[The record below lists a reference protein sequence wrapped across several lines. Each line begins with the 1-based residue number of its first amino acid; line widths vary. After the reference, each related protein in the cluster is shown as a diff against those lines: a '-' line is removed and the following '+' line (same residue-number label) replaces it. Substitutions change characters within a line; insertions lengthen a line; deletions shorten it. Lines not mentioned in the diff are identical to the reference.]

1 MTEKEFS
8 EYWLKE
14 IKENLKRFPD
24 QFLEGI
30 STEIKLLPG
39 KILVLGPEL
48 FGSYEIIDSD
58 GNPVLQTDDFS
69 KAKYYLYASMYRPKE
84 LKIPLDH
91 QHINEVVRFYEK
103 HVDGF
108 LQMMEKDFKE
118 KFPESKKFNSISNHI
133 FNSLSLS
140 RY

>member
-1 MTEKEFS
+1 MTEKNFT

-14 IKENLKRFPD
+14 IRGNLKKFPD

-30 STEIKLLPG
+30 SSETKLLPG

-69 KAKYYLYASMYRPKE
+69 KAKYFLYASMYRPKE
-84 LKIPLDH
+84 LQIPLDH
-91 QHINEVVRFYEK
+91 KQINEVVRDYEK

-108 LQMMEKDFKE
+108 LQMMEKEFKE